1 MTGFSTSKLFQL
13 FQDYFWR
20 LKWPFS
26 CSSSITVLQN
36 SVLKIVSLSIFQV
49 QFKYRP
55 RIAWEIGDSQRHLSR
70 GNSTRVE
77 KGIHLTILF
86 FTLVT
91 FNVFENQKKM
101 SFGSKYSKL
110 HLARKFKFICF
121 VKRRCSLRSQC
132 WKMRLFVVTT
142 FKHCVASFLKVCS
155 RQPFAGHRCQKRDK
169 NSAPTLDCLHGGIP
183 HLVLRFGLYH
193 VRLQHDSR
201 LRCGCGYSPTLQLY
215 HHDRVRKKH

>member
-1 MTGFSTSKLFQL
+1 
-13 FQDYFWR
+13 
-20 LKWPFS
+20 
-26 CSSSITVLQN
+26 
-36 SVLKIVSLSIFQV
+36 
-49 QFKYRP
+49 
-55 RIAWEIGDSQRHLSR
+55 
-70 GNSTRVE
+70 
-77 KGIHLTILF
+77 
-86 FTLVT
+86 
-91 FNVFENQKKM
+91 M

-132 WKMRLFVVTT
+132 WKMRLFVVT

-183 HLVLRFGLYH
+183 HLVLRFGLYY

-215 HHDRVRKKH
+215 HHDRVRKNTKRFLSFQKKSTKPKNWFTLKKSPNFSFNLQ